1 MNRATH
7 TSPNTKLVVMT
18 VANAPISLK
27 ARWRSHVPNY
37 PFVSFP
43 QPESAAARRLALG
56 GYSAFLAHP
65 KQILGYHQVDSTSAT
80 RRPAV
85 PCLRYGN
92 FGMQRLIFSAKYH
105 ATGCC
110 MPGMAAPCAPLLA
123 TCHTPHFQ
131 LTHHDPR
138 PLLAAVRSLR
148 LY

>member
-1 MNRATH
+1 
-7 TSPNTKLVVMT
+7 LVVMT

-85 PCLRYGN
+85 LPACDTVILGCSDSSFRQSIMPLAAACLAWLR
-92 FGMQRLIFSAKYH
+92 
-105 ATGCC
+105 
-110 MPGMAAPCAPLLA
+110 PAPRFLPLA
-123 TCHTPHFQ
+123 TLHTFN
-131 LTHHDPR
+131 
-138 PLLAAVRSLR
+138 
-148 LY
+148 